1 MTDIPASHLI
11 ISLYPSVPR
20 PDERKLIIRV
30 VGIRLVIHTP
40 DSRTCKGSA
49 AHGDGSMA
57 RRIKFCRK
65 QSNPLAT
72 LWPHLYQPFRFV
84 VRALVSFPPVCPC
97 VFLSYFLLLVLLLR
111 LTLLLLLPRHHHRYL
126 LTYQAPVPTGAA
138 RHREAWPV
146 THSSA
151 SSSWHSRH
159 NLVHRNPSASPSCQ
173 CTTHTVACYLSTN
186 LQTRA

>member
-1 MTDIPASHLI
+1 MQG
-11 ISLYPSVPR
+11 V
-20 PDERKLIIRV
+20 
-30 VGIRLVIHTP
+30 
-40 DSRTCKGSA
+40 SR
-49 AHGDGSMA
+49 A
-57 RRIKFCRK
+57 RRWIHGTEDKVLPQAK
-65 QSNPLAT
+65 QSLGNVVAPLISA
-72 LWPHLYQPFRFV
+72 LQVRS

-111 LTLLLLLPRHHHRYL
+111 LTLLLLLPRHHHHDP

-159 NLVHRNPSASPSCQ
+159 NLIHRNPSASPSCQ